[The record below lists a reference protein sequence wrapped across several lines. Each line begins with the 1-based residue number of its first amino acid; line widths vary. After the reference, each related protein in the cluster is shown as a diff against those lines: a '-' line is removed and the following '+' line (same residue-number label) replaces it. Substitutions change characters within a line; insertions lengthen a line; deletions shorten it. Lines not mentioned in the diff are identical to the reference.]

1 MKKLLLFIGAVTIMS
16 CSNDPIEFN
25 NAVVNPKIYA
35 ERVPGI
41 SASLPDAWELE
52 LSDNVLNKIKINSS
66 QEDTFNYTGG
76 KLSEV
81 NHFSNSIFTGSDE
94 FIYDTNGRV
103 LSITGRN
110 TDNVVT
116 YTRLFNYSDPDLIEE
131 VNSTYNASGVI
142 TGGYTVFK
150 KIENG
155 NLLQYNFEDSQLD
168 TYVYDTKENVFSNLE
183 SLNELVLYYSND
195 RVGRNN
201 RTGSSSQFYYN
212 GNLLNSTSMTFVNEY
227 DADNKINKRSVLI
240 SGVEHYKELFSYK

>member
-16 CSNDPIEFN
+16 CSSDPIEYN

-110 TDNVVT
+110 ADNVVT
-116 YTRLFNYSDPDLIEE
+116 STRLFNYSDPDLIEE

-142 TGGYTVFK
+142 TSGYTVFK

-155 NLLQYNFEDSQLD
+155 NLVKYNFSEYQLD
-168 TYVYDTKENVFSNLE
+168 TYYYDSNENIFSNLN

-195 RVGRNN
+195 KIGKNN
-201 RTGSSSQFYYN
+201 RVTSVSNFYFN
-212 GNLLNSTSMTFVNEY
+212 GTLNITRTYQYINQY
-227 DADNKINKRSVLI
+227 DSNKIIKRSVLN
-240 SGVEHYKELFSYK
+240 SGTEEYRELFTYN